1 MPRPQKERKV
11 LEPPKIQG
19 MKPVG
24 VPMRFLDRI
33 YLSLDEYEAIRLA
46 DYDGLEH
53 QQAAEAMG
61 VSRPTFTRLIEKA
74 RKIVA
79 DSIVGVKELVIE
91 GGNYSFTTQL
101 IRCQDCGEFT
111 RFDLP
116 QNVVENCGNCDS
128 NNVVHLNEWFR
139 GGRGHGYGKRAGFRG
154 GRCNW

>member
-61 VSRPTFTRLIEKA
+61 VSRPTFTRMIEKA
-74 RKIVA
+74 RKKVA
-79 DSIVGVKELVIE
+79 DSIVSVKELVIE

-111 RFDLP
+111 RFDMP
-116 QNVVENCGNCDS
+116 QNVVERCTDCGS
-128 NNVVHLNEWFR
+128 ENVVYLNKWFR
-139 GGRGHGYGKRAGFRG
+139 HGRGHGYGKRAGFRG
-154 GRCNW
+154 GRGNW